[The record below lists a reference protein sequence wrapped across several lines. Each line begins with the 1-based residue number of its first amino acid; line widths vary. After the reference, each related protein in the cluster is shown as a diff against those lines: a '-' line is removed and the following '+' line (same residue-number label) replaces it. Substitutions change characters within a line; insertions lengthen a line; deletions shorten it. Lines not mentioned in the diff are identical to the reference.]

1 MDVCG
6 YSWDDT
12 CSTYENYQKF
22 YNPASQTQPAGGP
35 SGLNGAS
42 KNSPTTPPNT
52 FSFVTPN
59 GDNKPVNPT
68 TTLKNATPKEY
79 EQLKNGNSKL
89 ALSEYKSLVVSKFNG
104 YVYVHF
110 WG

>member
-22 YNPASQTQPAGGP
+22 YNPTSQTQPAEGLLHP
-35 SGLNGAS
+35 STS
-42 KNSPTTPPNT
+42 KTSPTTLTKT
-52 FSFVTPN
+52 FSFATAKL
-59 GDNKPVNPT
+59 GSKPVNLS
-68 TTLKNATPKEY
+68 TTLKNATPKEF
-79 EQLKNGNSKL
+79 EPLKNGNSKL
-89 ALSEYKSLVVSKFNG
+89 AVSKYKSLVVSKFNG

-110 WG
+110 